1 MVRPSNTKGCGNVQ
15 DVDPSA
21 APQPVLDLLLA
32 THPAEALRVT
42 EITHTPDVV
51 CSFCGC
57 NSNKQL
63 ICGAGGRDVY
73 VSWVRNGWVCSR
85 KVEWWASDNR
95 FDGAVF
101 GEDSVWTK

>member
-1 MVRPSNTKGCGNVQ
+1 MICGSNTKGCGNVQ
-15 DVDPSA
+15 DVHPSA
-21 APQPVLDLLLA
+21 APKAVSDLLLA

-57 NSNKQL
+57 KSNKQV

-73 VSWVRNGWVCSR
+73 VSWVHNDWVCSR

-95 FDGAVF
+95 FTGAVF

>member
-21 APQPVLDLLLA
+21 APKAVSDRLLA

-51 CSFCGC
+51 CSFCGW

-73 VSWVRNGWVCSR
+73 VSWVHKGRVCSR
-85 KVEWWASDNR
+85 QVAWHGSYNPST
-95 FDGAVF
+95 GVF
-101 GEDSVWTK
+101 REEDWTE